1 MPHAHRIIAGLL
13 LVLVAR
19 PALGAEASNPDW
31 PCVQRK
37 VAVLTSAQFWDG
49 PQVEGLSHWH
59 DNPSVTQ
66 LIPKLSSRRVA
77 IEDATSAIER
87 FASEQPPDKRDTA
100 LTLLFAGLLQTM
112 NEERSIV
119 MSGIERFQQRQRG
132 RAHEIERQG
141 TEIERLKQRAASD
154 EGARGEL
161 SLAEDKYK
169 WDVRVFT
176 ERQQSLPLACE
187 IPVLIEQ
194 RLFALGREIRAQM
207 RD

>member
-1 MPHAHRIIAGLL
+1 MPHAQRIIAGLL
-13 LVLVAR
+13 LVLGAT

-37 VAVLTSAQFWDG
+37 VAVLTAAQFWDG
-49 PQVEGLSHWH
+49 PQVEGLSQWH
-59 DNPSVTQ
+59 DNARITQ
-66 LIPKLSSRRVA
+66 LIAKLSSRRVA
-77 IEDATSAIER
+77 IEDATAAIDG
-87 FASEQPPDKRDTA
+87 FANEQSPDKRDEA

-187 IPVLIEQ
+187 IPALIEQ
-194 RLFALGREIRAQM
+194 RLFALAREIRTHM